1 VTVVAYRDEGDWF
14 FTPQD
19 LDREWETAHITEAQR
34 AADYSSQLKL
44 DNDPGCP
51 LEVRDVRVGMDK
63 TYPSLRNVSF
73 ALVNKSAVTVQGY
86 GLALG
91 RVDDECFGVTTAR
104 PAVILP
110 GATLKSEKPLGYSAY
125 LYWCEGVMDHR
136 LVVDHVTFADGTEW
150 HDPRFLDE
158 DHRRKCAQ

>member
-1 VTVVAYRDEGDWF
+1 MTTPAESRWWYLSGPATLKNVGSEARSVTVLAYRDEGDWF

-73 ALVNKSAVTVQGY
+73 A
-86 GLALG
+86 
-91 RVDDECFGVTTAR
+91 
-104 PAVILP
+104 
-110 GATLKSEKPLGYSAY
+110 
-125 LYWCEGVMDHR
+125 
-136 LVVDHVTFADGTEW
+136 
-150 HDPRFLDE
+150 
-158 DHRRKCAQ
+158 